1 MLAAYQGP
9 HFMIG
14 IHSIG
19 LQEVVAKRAGP
30 EHDIQYVFDQPQLE
44 WSERSPTGF
53 GANFQAVAT
62 NQGANLTPMS
72 LNQFCA

>member
-1 MLAAYQGP
+1 MLPPYQDP
-9 HFMIG
+9 NVMFV
-14 IHSIG
+14 IHSLG
-19 LQEVVAKRAGP
+19 LQRKFAKKTGP
-30 EHDIQYVFDQPQLE
+30 EHEGKCMFDQPQLE
-44 WSERSPTGF
+44 WSEGGPWGF